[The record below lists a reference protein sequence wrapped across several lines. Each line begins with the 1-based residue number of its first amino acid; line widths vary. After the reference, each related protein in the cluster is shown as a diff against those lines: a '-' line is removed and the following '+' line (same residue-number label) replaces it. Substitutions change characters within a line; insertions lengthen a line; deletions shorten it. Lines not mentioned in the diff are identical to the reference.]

1 MIQMEIIGNL
11 GADPERRVLEDGRV
25 LTTFPVAITRKRK
38 GRESVEWVKVTAYNT
53 QAENCARYLAKGRKV
68 YVQGDPTA
76 YGYRNQY
83 EEIAARIELVA
94 RSVEFLSSRDEGKP
108 EPTPAAQ
115 ASLAAY
121 PQGFAQVDEE
131 ELPF

>member
-1 MIQMEIIGNL
+1 MIQMHIIGNL

-25 LTTFPVAITRKRK
+25 LTTFPVAVTRRRG
-38 GRESVEWVKVTAYNT
+38 GREMTEWVKVTAYDA

-68 YVQGDPTA
+68 YVQGDPKA

-83 EEIAARIELVA
+83 EEIAARIELSA
-94 RSVEFLSSRDEGKP
+94 RSVEFLSGKNETQQP
-108 EPTPAAQ
+108 SAAQ
-115 ASLAAY
+115 DQA
-121 PQGFAQVDEE
+121 QGFARADEE